1 MKRTGELVLGI
12 IGSILL
18 LIGII
23 LGVSLSSVF
32 GSDEFNNQFQEEFNQ
47 ELQNDPAFSDADVEV
62 AEEVFGALGSFA
74 VGLTVSWAIAGIL
87 GILATIF
94 VKKKTKLSGI
104 LFLVGGVVGIASV
117 IPAILYVIAGIM
129 ALVRKA
135 PQTTEP
141 YETV

>member
-18 LIGII
+18 LLGI
-23 LGVSLSSVF
+23 LFAVSINTFFTSVD
-32 GSDEFNNQFQEEFNQ
+32 SAEFQEEFNQ
-47 ELQNDPAFSDADVEV
+47 EIANDPTFTEADAEMVMDLVDSV
-62 AEEVFGALGSFA
+62 PSFMT
-74 VGLTVSWAIAGIL
+74 GLIVSWVIAGIL

-104 LFLVGGVVGIASV
+104 FFLIGGVIGIVSV